1 MFQHWKPWSCG
12 KVDPPLSWI
21 FQGTKLLN
29 FVHQTLIIQLWWKV
43 HHGPWPVRVFT
54 DRYGTLKKSTV
65 GKYLSPKWSKWS
77 PLLGRVLKII
87 QSAKTTPLLPW
98 FVRVWY
104 WTSMLISVKLIYSCS
119 LHKSIHDKGCFP
131 EKNEEWASGA
141 NTIFNCGSSS
151 AVPCFPWLLHII
163 TLHLTRITTPTEG
176 AQSHLRPLGS
186 QGQHVLATMNCSQKN
201 TAKNHPINLTN
212 PNGMCMEVIGLV
224 LLSLDPLDQGP
235 GWKWPVPWA
244 RNLSEPGRMIRVPL
258 RQRAME
264 KWTKLS
270 YAFFCQQ
277 VRPNKP
283 NFFEFPKKSGAWLF
297 CWGHAPKLVQVH

>member
-1 MFQHWKPWSCG
+1 MG
-12 KVDPPLSWI
+12 
-21 FQGTKLLN
+21 
-29 FVHQTLIIQLWWKV
+29 
-43 HHGPWPVRVFT
+43 HGQSVFSLT
-54 DRYGTLKKSTV
+54 DMEFLKKSTV
-65 GKYLSPKWSKWS
+65 GKYLSPRWSKSKWS
-77 PLLGRVLKII
+77 PLLGRVLEII

-119 LHKSIHDKGCFP
+119 LLKSIHDKGCFP
-131 EKNEEWASGA
+131 EKNEKWASGA

-151 AVPCFPWLLHII
+151 ADSCFLWLWHII
-163 TLHLTRITTPTEG
+163 PLHLTGITTPTEG
-176 AQSHLRPLGS
+176 AQSHLHPLGS
-186 QGQHVLATMNCSQKN
+186 QGQHVLATIYCSQKKHSKESSN
-201 TAKNHPINLTN
+201 QFNQSKWDAYGSDRSCPSFLAPST
-212 PNGMCMEVIGLV
+212 
-224 LLSLDPLDQGP
+224 SLDPLDQGP

-244 RNLSEPGRMIRVPL
+244 RNLSEPGRMIQVPL

-270 YAFFCQQ
+270 YAFLCQQ